1 MDNILKVK
9 GIMYMVLTGAHYIY
23 ILFMIAILVIMIMKK
38 DVIVPCILGVFCL
51 GLFYTQSIPQATNAV
66 FNSLI
71 VSLNELGPIII
82 IIAVMVALSKAL
94 EDNDAINYMVKPFS
108 KVIKNSTTAFFVVGT
123 VMCILS
129 WFFWPTPAVA
139 LVGAIFLPVAMN
151 AGLPAI
157 GVAMALNLF
166 GHGLA
171 LSTDFVI
178 QGAPSITG
186 GTAGIDASQVI
197 SEGMPLFWVMAIV
210 TIGVAFY
217 YLRRD
222 IKKGIFTE
230 ELKNVKHVEIKVFNK
245 KAKIATFLVLIA
257 FALDIVGMYTFDLKG
272 GDASALLGGTALL
285 LIIIINAMNHKKDC
299 LDSVC
304 KNVIDGFVFG
314 IKIFGAIIPI
324 AAFFYMGEV
333 VPLTS
338 VLGEVLPAG
347 SQGLLSDMGI
357 ALAQAVPLNKFA
369 VASIQTVIGAI
380 TGLDGSGFSG
390 ISLVGSLAAV
400 FGTAV
405 NASVGALCALGQIS
419 GIWVGGGCLVPWGL
433 ISAAAIC
440 GVNPVDL
447 AKRNFKPIMI
457 GFVVTTIVAVF
468 II

>member
-1 MDNILKVK
+1 
-9 GIMYMVLTGAHYIY
+9 MVLTGAHYIY
-23 ILFMIAILVIMIMKK
+23 ILFMLAILIIMIMKK
-38 DVIVPCILGVFCL
+38 DVIVPCILGIFCL
-51 GLFYTQSIPQATNAV
+51 GLFYTQSIPQAINAV
-66 FNSLI
+66 FNALI
-71 VSLNELGPIII
+71 VSLNELGPVILIIS
-82 IIAVMVALSKAL
+82 VMVALSKAL
-94 EDNDAINYMVKPFS
+94 EDNNAINYMIKPFS
-108 KVIKNSTTAFFVVGT
+108 KVIKTPTTAFFVVGI
-123 VMCILS
+123 VMCLLS

-139 LVGAIFLPVAMN
+139 LVGAIFLPVAMDV
-151 AGLPAI
+151 GLPAI

-178 QGAPSITG
+178 QGAPAITG
-186 GTAGIDASQVI
+186 GAAGIEAAQVI
-197 SEGMPLFWVMAIV
+197 SEGMPLFLVMGIV
-210 TIGVAFY
+210 TISTAFY

-222 IKKGIFTE
+222 LKKGMFKE
-230 ELKNVKHVEIKVFNK
+230 ELKQVEHVEIKSFNK
-245 KAKIATFLVLIA
+245 KAKIATLLVLIG
-257 FALDIVGMYTFDLKG
+257 FLLDIVSMYALNLKG
-272 GDASALLGGTALL
+272 GDATALLGGTALL
-285 LIIIINAMNHKKDC
+285 LIVIINAMNHKKDC

-333 VPLTS
+333 APITS
-338 VLGEVLPAG
+338 VLGDVLPAG
-347 SQGLLSDMGI
+347 SQGLLSDMGL
-357 ALAQAVPLNKFA
+357 ALSQAVPLNKLA
-369 VASIQTVIGAI
+369 VASIQTVVGSI

-390 ISLVGSLAAV
+390 ISLAGSLASV

-405 NASVGALCALGQIS
+405 NASVGALCALGQIA

>member
-1 MDNILKVK
+1 
-9 GIMYMVLTGAHYIY
+9 MVLTGAHYIY
-23 ILFMIAILVIMIMKK
+23 ILFMLAILIIMIMKK
-38 DVIVPCILGVFCL
+38 DVIVPCILGIFCL
-51 GLFYTQSIPQATNAV
+51 GLFYTQSIPQAINAV
-66 FNSLI
+66 FNALI
-71 VSLNELGPIII
+71 VSLNELGPVILIIS
-82 IIAVMVALSKAL
+82 VMVALSKAL
-94 EDNDAINYMVKPFS
+94 EDNNAINYMIKPFS
-108 KVIKNSTTAFFVVGT
+108 KVIKTPTTAFFVVGI
-123 VMCILS
+123 VMCLLS

-139 LVGAIFLPVAMN
+139 LVGAIFLPVAMDV
-151 AGLPAI
+151 GLPAI

-178 QGAPSITG
+178 QGAPAITG
-186 GTAGIDASQVI
+186 GAAGIEAAQVI
-197 SEGMPLFWVMAIV
+197 SEGMPLFWVMGIV
-210 TIGVAFY
+210 TISTAFY

-222 IKKGIFTE
+222 LKKGMFKE
-230 ELKNVKHVEIKVFNK
+230 ELKQVEHVEIKSFNK
-245 KAKIATFLVLIA
+245 KAKIATFLVLVG
-257 FALDIVGMYTFDLKG
+257 FLLDIAAMYALNLKG
-272 GDASALLGGTALL
+272 GDATALLGGTALL
-285 LIIIINAMNHKKDC
+285 LIVIINAMNHKKDY

-333 VPLTS
+333 APITS
-338 VLGEVLPAG
+338 VLGDVLPAG
-347 SQGLLSDMGI
+347 SQGLLSDMGL
-357 ALAQAVPLNKFA
+357 ALSQAVPLNKLA
-369 VASIQTVIGAI
+369 VASIQTVVGSI

-390 ISLVGSLAAV
+390 ISLAGSLASV

-405 NASVGALCALGQIS
+405 NASVGALCALGQIA

>member
-1 MDNILKVK
+1 
-9 GIMYMVLTGAHYIY
+9 MVLTGAHYIY
-23 ILFMIAILVIMIMKK
+23 ILFMLAILIIMIMKK
-38 DVIVPCILGVFCL
+38 DVIVPCILGIFCL
-51 GLFYTQSIPQATNAV
+51 GLFYTQSIPQAINAV
-66 FNSLI
+66 FNALI
-71 VSLNELGPIII
+71 VSLNELGPVILIIS
-82 IIAVMVALSKAL
+82 VMVALSKAL
-94 EDNDAINYMVKPFS
+94 EDNNAINYMIKPFS
-108 KVIKNSTTAFFVVGT
+108 KVIKTPTTAFFVVGI
-123 VMCILS
+123 VMCLLS

-139 LVGAIFLPVAMN
+139 LVGAIFLPVAMEV
-151 AGLPAI
+151 GLPAI

-178 QGAPSITG
+178 QGAPAITG
-186 GTAGIDASQVI
+186 GAAGIEAAQVI
-197 SEGMPLFWVMAIV
+197 SEGIPLFWVMGIV
-210 TIGVAFY
+210 TISTAFY

-222 IKKGIFTE
+222 LKKGMFKE
-230 ELKNVKHVEIKVFNK
+230 ELKQVEHVEIKSFNK
-245 KAKIATFLVLIA
+245 KAKIATFLVLVG
-257 FALDIVGMYTFDLKG
+257 FLLDIAAMYALNLKG
-272 GDASALLGGTALL
+272 GDATALLGGTALL
-285 LIIIINAMNHKKDC
+285 LIVIINAMNHKKDY

-333 VPLTS
+333 APITS
-338 VLGEVLPAG
+338 VLGDVLPAG
-347 SQGLLSDMGI
+347 SQGLLSDMGL
-357 ALAQAVPLNKFA
+357 ALSQAVPLNKLA
-369 VASIQTVIGAI
+369 VASIQTVVGSI

-390 ISLVGSLAAV
+390 ISLAGSLASV

-405 NASVGALCALGQIS
+405 NASVGALCALGQIA

>member
-1 MDNILKVK
+1 
-9 GIMYMVLTGAHYIY
+9 MVLTGAHYIY
-23 ILFMIAILVIMIMKK
+23 ILFMLAILIIMIMKK
-38 DVIVPCILGVFCL
+38 DVIVPCILGIFCL

-66 FNSLI
+66 FNALI
-71 VSLNELGPIII
+71 VSLSELGPVILIIS
-82 IIAVMVALSKAL
+82 VMVALSKAL
-94 EDNDAINYMVKPFS
+94 EDNNAINYMIKPFS
-108 KVIKNSTTAFFVVGT
+108 KVIKTPTTAFFVVGI
-123 VMCILS
+123 VMCLLS

-139 LVGAIFLPVAMN
+139 LVGAIFLPVAMDV
-151 AGLPAI
+151 GLPAI

-178 QGAPSITG
+178 QGAPAITG
-186 GTAGIDASQVI
+186 GAAGIEAAQVI
-197 SEGMPLFWVMAIV
+197 SEGMPLFLVMGIV
-210 TIGVAFY
+210 TISTAFY

-222 IKKGIFTE
+222 LKKGMFKE
-230 ELKNVKHVEIKVFNK
+230 ELKQVEHVEIKSFNK
-245 KAKIATFLVLIA
+245 KAKIATLLVLIG
-257 FALDIVGMYTFDLKG
+257 FLLDIVAMYALNLKG
-272 GDASALLGGTALL
+272 GDATALLGGTALL
-285 LIIIINAMNHKKDC
+285 LIVIINAMNHKKDC

-333 VPLTS
+333 APITS
-338 VLGEVLPAG
+338 VLGDVLPAG
-347 SQGLLSDMGI
+347 SQGLLSDMGL
-357 ALAQAVPLNKFA
+357 ALSQAVPLNKLA
-369 VASIQTVIGAI
+369 VASIQTVVGSI

-390 ISLVGSLAAV
+390 ISLAGSLASV

-405 NASVGALCALGQIS
+405 NASVGALCALGQIA

>member
-1 MDNILKVK
+1 
-9 GIMYMVLTGAHYIY
+9 MVLTGAHYIY
-23 ILFMIAILVIMIMKK
+23 ILFMLAILIIMIMKK
-38 DVIVPCILGVFCL
+38 DVIVPCILGIFCL

-66 FNSLI
+66 FNALI
-71 VSLNELGPIII
+71 VSLSELGPVILIIS
-82 IIAVMVALSKAL
+82 VMVALSKAL
-94 EDNDAINYMVKPFS
+94 EDNNAINYMIKPFS
-108 KVIKNSTTAFFVVGT
+108 KVIKTPTTAFFVVGI
-123 VMCILS
+123 VMCLLS

-139 LVGAIFLPVAMN
+139 LVGAIFLPVAMEV
-151 AGLPAI
+151 GLPAI

-178 QGAPSITG
+178 QGAPAITG
-186 GTAGIDASQVI
+186 GAAGIEAAQVI
-197 SEGMPLFWVMAIV
+197 SEGMPLFWVMGIV
-210 TIGVAFY
+210 TIAAAFY

-222 IKKGIFTE
+222 LKKGMFKE
-230 ELKNVKHVEIKVFNK
+230 ELKQVEHVEIKSFNK
-245 KAKIATFLVLIA
+245 KAKIATLLVLIG
-257 FALDIVGMYTFDLKG
+257 FLLDIAAMYALNLKG
-272 GDASALLGGTALL
+272 GDATALLGGTALL
-285 LIIIINAMNHKKDC
+285 LIVIINAMNHKKDC

-333 VPLTS
+333 APITS
-338 VLGEVLPAG
+338 VLGDVLPAG
-347 SQGLLSDMGI
+347 SQGLLSDMGL
-357 ALAQAVPLNKFA
+357 ALSQAVPLNKLA
-369 VASIQTVIGAI
+369 VASIQTVVGSI

-390 ISLVGSLAAV
+390 ISLAGSLASV

-405 NASVGALCALGQIS
+405 NASVGALCALGQIA

>member
-1 MDNILKVK
+1 
-9 GIMYMVLTGAHYIY
+9 MVLTGAHYIY
-23 ILFMIAILVIMIMKK
+23 ILFMLAILIIMIMKK
-38 DVIVPCILGVFCL
+38 DVIVPCILGIFCL
-51 GLFYTQSIPQATNAV
+51 GLFYTQSIPQAINAV
-66 FNSLI
+66 FNALI
-71 VSLNELGPIII
+71 VSLNELGPVILIIS
-82 IIAVMVALSKAL
+82 VMVALSKAL
-94 EDNDAINYMVKPFS
+94 EDNNAINYMIKPFS
-108 KVIKNSTTAFFVVGT
+108 KVIKTPTTAFFVVGI
-123 VMCILS
+123 VMCLLS

-139 LVGAIFLPVAMN
+139 LVGAIFLPVAMEV
-151 AGLPAI
+151 GLPAI

-178 QGAPSITG
+178 QGAPAITG
-186 GTAGIDASQVI
+186 GAAGIEAAQVI
-197 SEGMPLFWVMAIV
+197 SEGMPLFWVMGIV
-210 TIGVAFY
+210 TISVAFY

-222 IKKGIFTE
+222 LKKGMFKE
-230 ELKNVKHVEIKVFNK
+230 ELKQVEHVEIKSFNK
-245 KAKIATFLVLIA
+245 KAKIATFLVLIG
-257 FALDIVGMYTFDLKG
+257 FLLDIAAMYALNLKG
-272 GDASALLGGTALL
+272 GDATALLGGTALL
-285 LIIIINAMNHKKDC
+285 LIIVINAMNHKKDC

-333 VPLTS
+333 APITS
-338 VLGEVLPAG
+338 VLGDVLPAG

-357 ALAQAVPLNKFA
+357 ALSQAVPLNKLA
-369 VASIQTVIGAI
+369 VASIQTVVGAI

-390 ISLVGSLAAV
+390 ISLAGSLASV

-405 NASVGALCALGQIS
+405 NASVGALCALGQIA

>member
-1 MDNILKVK
+1 
-9 GIMYMVLTGAHYIY
+9 MVLTGAHYIY
-23 ILFMIAILVIMIMKK
+23 LLFMLAILVIMIMKK
-38 DVIVPCILGVFCL
+38 DVIVPCILGLFCL
-51 GLFYTQSIPQATNAV
+51 GLYYTQSIPQSMNAV
-66 FNSLI
+66 FNGLI

-82 IIAVMVALSKAL
+82 IIAIMVALSKAL
-94 EDNDAINYMVKPFS
+94 EDNDAIYYMIKPFS
-108 KVIKNSTTAFFVVGT
+108 KVIKNSTTAFFVVGI
-123 VMCILS
+123 VMCLLS

-171 LSTDFVI
+171 LSTDFII

-186 GTAGIDASQVI
+186 GAAGIDAAQVI
-197 SEGMPLFWVMAIV
+197 SEGMPLYWVMAIV
-210 TIGVAFY
+210 TIGVGFY

-222 IKKGIFTE
+222 IKNGMFRD
-230 ELKNVKHVEIKVFNK
+230 ELSQVKHVEVKEFNI
-245 KAKIATFLVLIA
+245 KAKIATFLVLIGFGA
-257 FALDIVGMYTFDLKG
+257 DLVAMALLDLKG

-299 LDSVC
+299 LDTVC
-304 KNVIDGFVFG
+304 ENIVDGFVFG
-314 IKIFGAIIPI
+314 IKIFGCIIPI

-333 VPLTS
+333 APLTS
-338 VLGEVLPAG
+338 VFGEVLPQG

-357 ALAQAVPLNKFA
+357 ALSQTIPLNNVG
-369 VASIQTVIGAI
+369 VAGIETVVGAI

-390 ISLVGSLAAV
+390 ISLAGSLASV
-400 FGTAV
+400 FGEAI

-419 GIWVGGGCLVPWGL
+419 GIWVGGGCLVPWAL
-433 ISAAAIC
+433 VSAAAIC
-440 GVNPVDL
+440 GVEPIDL
-447 AKRNFKPIMI
+447 AKRNFKPVMI
-457 GFVVTTIVAVF
+457 GLIVTTIVAMF

>member
-1 MDNILKVK
+1 
-9 GIMYMVLTGAHYIY
+9 MVLTGAHYIY
-23 ILFMIAILVIMIMKK
+23 ILFMLAILIIMIMKK
-38 DVIVPCILGVFCL
+38 DVIVPCILGIFCL
-51 GLFYTQSIPQATNAV
+51 GLFYTQSIPQAINAV
-66 FNSLI
+66 FNALI
-71 VSLNELGPIII
+71 VSLNELGPVILIIS
-82 IIAVMVALSKAL
+82 VMVALSKAL
-94 EDNDAINYMVKPFS
+94 EDNNAINYMIKPFS
-108 KVIKNSTTAFFVVGT
+108 KVIKTPTTAFFVVGI
-123 VMCILS
+123 VMCLLS

-139 LVGAIFLPVAMN
+139 LVGAIFLPVAMEV
-151 AGLPAI
+151 GLPAI

-178 QGAPSITG
+178 QGAPAITG
-186 GTAGIDASQVI
+186 GAAGIEAAQVI
-197 SEGMPLFWVMAIV
+197 SEGMPLFWVMGIV
-210 TIGVAFY
+210 TISTAFY

-222 IKKGIFTE
+222 LKKGMFKE
-230 ELKNVKHVEIKVFNK
+230 ELKQVEHVEIKSFNK
-245 KAKIATFLVLIA
+245 KAKIATLLVLIG
-257 FALDIVGMYTFDLKG
+257 FLLDIVAMYALNLKG
-272 GDASALLGGTALL
+272 GDATALLGGTALL
-285 LIIIINAMNHKKDC
+285 LIVIINAMNHKKDC

-333 VPLTS
+333 APITS
-338 VLGEVLPAG
+338 VLGDVLPAG

-357 ALAQAVPLNKFA
+357 ALSQAVPLNKLA
-369 VASIQTVIGAI
+369 VASIQTVVGAI

-390 ISLVGSLAAV
+390 ISLAGSLASV

-405 NASVGALCALGQIS
+405 NASVGALCALGQIA

>member
-1 MDNILKVK
+1 
-9 GIMYMVLTGAHYIY
+9 MVLTGAHYIY
-23 ILFMIAILVIMIMKK
+23 ILFMLAILIIMIMKK
-38 DVIVPCILGVFCL
+38 DVIVPCILGIFCL

-66 FNSLI
+66 FNALI
-71 VSLNELGPIII
+71 VSLNELAPVILIIS
-82 IIAVMVALSKAL
+82 VMVALSKAL
-94 EDNDAINYMVKPFS
+94 EDNNAINYMINPFS
-108 KVIKNSTTAFFVVGT
+108 KIIKTPTTAFFVVGI
-123 VMCILS
+123 VMFLLS

-139 LVGAIFLPVAMN
+139 LVGAIFLPVAMEV
-151 AGLPAI
+151 GLPAI

-178 QGAPSITG
+178 QGAPAITG
-186 GTAGIDASQVI
+186 GAAGIEAAQVI
-197 SEGMPLFWVMAIV
+197 SEGMPLFWVMGIV
-210 TIGVAFY
+210 TIAAAFY

-222 IKKGIFTE
+222 LKKGIFKE
-230 ELKNVKHVEIKVFNK
+230 ELKQVEHVEIKSFNK
-245 KAKIATFLVLIA
+245 KAKIATLLVLIG
-257 FALDIVGMYTFDLKG
+257 FALDIAAMYALNLKG
-272 GDASALLGGTALL
+272 GDATALLGGTALL
-285 LIIIINAMNHKKDC
+285 LIVIINAMNHKKDC

-333 VPLTS
+333 APITS

-357 ALAQAVPLNKFA
+357 ALSQAVPLNKLA
-369 VASIQTVIGAI
+369 VASIQTVVGAI

-390 ISLVGSLAAV
+390 ISLVGSLASV

-405 NASVGALCALGQIS
+405 NASVGALCALGQIA

-440 GVNPVDL
+440 GVSPVDL

>member
-1 MDNILKVK
+1 
-9 GIMYMVLTGAHYIY
+9 MVLTGAHYIY
-23 ILFMIAILVIMIMKK
+23 ILFMLAILIIMIMKK
-38 DVIVPCILGVFCL
+38 DVIVPCILGIFCL
-51 GLFYTQSIPQATNAV
+51 GLFYTQSIPQAINAV
-66 FNSLI
+66 FNALI
-71 VSLNELGPIII
+71 VSLNELGPVILIIS
-82 IIAVMVALSKAL
+82 VMVALSKAL
-94 EDNDAINYMVKPFS
+94 EDNNAINYMIKPFS
-108 KVIKNSTTAFFVVGT
+108 KVIKTPTTAFFVVGI
-123 VMCILS
+123 VMCLLS

-139 LVGAIFLPVAMN
+139 LVGAIFLPVAMEV
-151 AGLPAI
+151 GLPAI

-178 QGAPSITG
+178 QGAPAITG
-186 GTAGIDASQVI
+186 GAAGIEAAQVI
-197 SEGMPLFWVMAIV
+197 SEGMPLFWVMGIV
-210 TIGVAFY
+210 TISTAFY

-222 IKKGIFTE
+222 LKKGMFKE
-230 ELKNVKHVEIKVFNK
+230 ELKQVEHVEIKSFNK
-245 KAKIATFLVLIA
+245 KAKIATFLVLVG
-257 FALDIVGMYTFDLKG
+257 FLLDIAAMYALNLKG
-272 GDASALLGGTALL
+272 GDATALLGGTALL
-285 LIIIINAMNHKKDC
+285 LIVIINAMNHKKDC

-333 VPLTS
+333 APITS
-338 VLGEVLPAG
+338 VLGDVLPAG
-347 SQGLLSDMGI
+347 SQGLLSDMGL
-357 ALAQAVPLNKFA
+357 ALSQTVPLNKLA
-369 VASIQTVIGAI
+369 VASIQTVVGAI

-390 ISLVGSLAAV
+390 ISLAGSLASV

-405 NASVGALCALGQIS
+405 NASVGALCALGQIA